1 MIRLIFWFLRIN
13 LCLFFSQVFIFCG
26 LAHAFPDGNVNCF
39 KCHSLNKVE
48 ASEILRKINPEI
60 RVISIKRKTIGYFW
74 EVGIELNGKKG
85 IIYIDLPKRRL
96 ISGNVI
102 EISSKKNLT
111 DESLSEINKVDVSKI
126 PLGDALMLGNR
137 NAKYKV
143 IVFDDPE

>member
-1 MIRLIFWFLRIN
+1 
-13 LCLFFSQVFIFCG
+13 
-26 LAHAFPDGNVNCF
+26 
-39 KCHSLNKVE
+39 
-48 ASEILRKINPEI
+48 
-60 RVISIKRKTIGYFW
+60 
-74 EVGIELNGKKG
+74 
-85 IIYIDLPKRRL
+85 LPKRRL

-126 PLGDALMLGNR
+126 PLGDALVLGNR